1 MLEQVRRTI
10 EEYHMAKGGR
20 LVVGL
25 SGGADSVCLLHVLW
39 QLAPRYGWELQAVHI
54 HHGLRGAEADRDAA
68 FAMEFAQALGVPCQ
82 VVSFDVAAEARKQ
95 GRSTEEMG
103 RILRYE
109 TFGNLAGEHGQVA
122 VAHHANDQAE
132 TLLMRL
138 CRGTGLLGL
147 TGMAPVRGN
156 IIRPLLFCSR
166 KEIEA
171 YCKEH
176 GLLYQEDSTN
186 KDTAYTRNKI
196 RHEALPLLEEVHS
209 GSTAHLAETAALLA
223 ADSDFLEQAAKAAYE
238 ETKLKETPVTLS
250 CEKLSALH
258 PALRMRVLRYA
269 MAEMLGSGRNISHV
283 HLRDVESLLEK
294 QSGVF
299 VQTAGGLLV
308 RRQYDSLI
316 FGRRENKQDG
326 FSYNLPLGGAVF
338 VQEAEIL
345 VENGVFSGKSEEI
358 PADGCTNVFD
368 YDKITQN
375 LCCRTR
381 AAGDR
386 ITLPGGTKKLKSFLI
401 DEKIPADQRNE
412 LPLIACGGDIVWIY
426 GGRTSAKFAPDAKTT
441 RYLWIRIT
449 EARQNERKN

>member
-20 LVVGL
+20 VIVGL
-25 SGGADSVCLLHVLW
+25 SGGADSVCLLHILRR
-39 QLAPRYGWELQAVHI
+39 LAPHYGWELQAVHI

-68 FAMEFAQALGVPCQ
+68 FAMNFAQSLGVSCQ
-82 VVSFDVAAEARKQ
+82 VVSFDMAAEARKQ

-109 TFGNLAGEHGQVA
+109 TFAKLAGENGQIA

-171 YCKEH
+171 YCKEN
-176 GLLYQEDSTN
+176 GLMYQEDSTN

-196 RHEALPLLEEVHS
+196 RHEVLPLLEEVHS

-238 ETKLKETPVTLS
+238 ETKQNKKPVTLS

-258 PALRMRVLRYA
+258 RALRMRVLRYA
-269 MAEMLGSGRNISHV
+269 MADMLGSSKNISHV
-283 HLRDVESLLEK
+283 HLQDVESL
-294 QSGVF
+294 
-299 VQTAGGLLV
+299 
-308 RRQYDSLI
+308 
-316 FGRRENKQDG
+316 
-326 FSYNLPLGGAVF
+326 PLGTDVF
-338 VQEAEIL
+338 VQEAELL
-345 VENGVFSGKSEEI
+345 VESGVFSGKREEI
-358 PADGCTNVFD
+358 PLDGCTNIFD
-368 YDKITQN
+368 YDKITQD

-381 AAGDR
+381 KAGDQ
-386 ITLPGGTKKLKSFLI
+386 ITLPGGTKKLKSFFI
-401 DEKIPADQRNE
+401 DEKIPAEERGSI
-412 LPLIACGGDIVWIY
+412 PLIACGRDIVWIY
-426 GGRTSAKFAPDAKTT
+426 GGRTSAKFAPDAQTT
-441 RYLWIRIT
+441 QYVWIRIT
-449 EARQNERKN
+449 EAHHNERKN

>member
-1 MLEQVRRTI
+1 MLEQVQRTI

-20 LVVGL
+20 LIVGL
-25 SGGADSVCLLHVLW
+25 SGGADSVCLLHVLR
-39 QLAPRYGWELQAVHI
+39 QLVPRYGWDLQAVHI
-54 HHGLRGAEADRDAA
+54 HHGLRGEEADRDAA
-68 FAMEFAQALGVPCQ
+68 FAMNFAQSLGVPCQ

-109 TFGNLAGEHGQVA
+109 TFAKLAGENGQIA

-171 YCKEH
+171 YCKENR
-176 GLLYQEDSTN
+176 LMYQEDSTN

-238 ETKLKETPVTLS
+238 ETKLNENPVKLS
-250 CEKLSALH
+250 YEKLFALH
-258 PALRMRVLRYA
+258 RALRMRVLRYA
-269 MAEMLGSGRNISHV
+269 MADTLGSSKNISHV
-283 HLRDVESLLEK
+283 HLQDVESLLAK
-294 QSGVF
+294 
-299 VQTAGGLLV
+299 TAGGLV
-308 RRQYDSLI
+308 VYRQYDRMI
-316 FGRRENKQDG
+316 FGREEKKQAG
-326 FSYNLPLGGAVF
+326 FSYDIPLGTDVF
-338 VQEAEIL
+338 VQEAELL
-345 VENGVFSGKSEEI
+345 VESGVFSGKREEI
-358 PADGCTNVFD
+358 PLDGCTNVFD
-368 YDKITQN
+368 YDKITQD

-381 AAGDR
+381 KAGDQ
-386 ITLPGGTKKLKSFLI
+386 ITLPGGTKKLKSFFI
-401 DEKIPADQRNE
+401 DEKIPADVRGSI
-412 LPLIACGGDIVWIY
+412 PLIACGRDIVWIY
-426 GGRTSAKFAPDAKTT
+426 GGRTSAKFAPDAQTT
-441 RYLWIRIT
+441 QYVWIRIT
-449 EARQNERKN
+449 EAHHNERKN

>member
-1 MLEQVRRTI
+1 MLEQVQRTI

-20 LVVGL
+20 LIVGL
-25 SGGADSVCLLHVLW
+25 SGGADSVCLLHVLRK
-39 QLAPRYGWELQAVHI
+39 LVPRYGWDLQAVHI
-54 HHGLRGAEADRDAA
+54 HHGLRGEEADRDAA
-68 FAMEFAQALGVPCQ
+68 FAMGFAQSLGVPCQ

-109 TFGNLAGEHGQVA
+109 TFAKLARENGQIA

-171 YCKEH
+171 YCKEN
-176 GLLYQEDSTN
+176 GLMYQEDSTN

-223 ADSDFLEQAAKAAYE
+223 ADSDFLEQVAKAAYE
-238 ETKLKETPVTLS
+238 ETKLNENPVTLS

-269 MAEMLGSGRNISHV
+269 MADTLGSSKNISHV
-283 HLRDVESLLEK
+283 HLQDVESLLAK
-294 QSGVF
+294 QSGTSVK
-299 VQTAGGLLV
+299 TAGGLV
-308 RRQYDSLI
+308 VYRQYDRMI
-316 FGRRENKQDG
+316 FGREEKKQAG
-326 FSYNLPLGGAVF
+326 GGAF
-338 VQEAEIL
+338 
-345 VENGVFSGKSEEI
+345 GGKRR
-358 PADGCTNVFD
+358 F
-368 YDKITQN
+368 
-375 LCCRTR
+375 LR
-381 AAGDR
+381 
-386 ITLPGGTKKLKSFLI
+386 KKG
-401 DEKIPADQRNE
+401 RNS
-412 LPLIACGGDIVWIY
+412 P
-426 GGRTSAKFAPDAKTT
+426 
-441 RYLWIRIT
+441 
-449 EARQNERKN
+449 

>member
-1 MLEQVRRTI
+1 MLEQVRHTI
-10 EEYHMAKGGR
+10 EEYHMETGGR

-39 QLAPRYGWELQAVHI
+39 RLAPRYGWDLQAVHV

-68 FAMEFAQALGVPCQ
+68 FAVGFAQSLGVPCQ
-82 VVSFDVAAEARKQ
+82 VVSFDVAAEAAKQ

-109 TFGNLAGEHGQVA
+109 TFAHVAGEHGRIA

-147 TGMAPVRGN
+147 RGMAPVRGN
-156 IIRPLLFCSR
+156 VIRPLLFCSR
-166 KEIEA
+166 QEIEA
-171 YCKEH
+171 YCREN
-176 GLLYQEDSTN
+176 GLGYQQDSTN
-186 KDTAYTRNKI
+186 EDTAYTRNKI
-196 RHEALPLLEEVHS
+196 RHLVLPLLEEVHG

-223 ADSDFLEQAAKAAYE
+223 ADSDFLEQAAREAYAE
-238 ETKLKETPVTLS
+238 AKQEASPVTLS
-250 CEKLSALH
+250 CRKLSALH
-258 PALRMRVLRYA
+258 PALRMRVLRLA
-269 MAEMLGSGRNISHV
+269 MAEALGSSRNISQV
-283 HLRDVESLLEK
+283 HLRDVENLLTK
-294 QSGVF
+294 QSGVL

-308 RRQYDSLI
+308 RRQYDSLV
-316 FGRRENKQDG
+316 FGKGQKEQAC
-326 FSYNLPLGGAVF
+326 FSYNLPLGSAVF
-338 VQEAEIL
+338 VQEADLL
-345 VENGVFSGKSEEI
+345 VESGVFSGKSEEI

-386 ITLPGGTKKLKSFLI
+386 ITLPGGTKKLKSFMI

-412 LPLIACGGDIVWIY
+412 IPLIACGGDIVWIY
-426 GGRTSAKFAPDAKTT
+426 GGRTSAKFAPDAATT

>member
-20 LVVGL
+20 VIVGL
-25 SGGADSVCLLHVLW
+25 SGGADSVCLLHILRR
-39 QLAPRYGWELQAVHI
+39 LAPHYGWELQAVHI

-68 FAMEFAQALGVPCQ
+68 FAMNFAQSLGVSCQ
-82 VVSFDVAAEARKQ
+82 VVSFDMAAEARKQ

-109 TFGNLAGEHGQVA
+109 TFSKLAGENGQIA

-171 YCKEH
+171 YCKEN
-176 GLLYQEDSTN
+176 GLMYQEDSTN

-196 RHEALPLLEEVHS
+196 RHEALPLLEEVHG

-223 ADSDFLEQAAKAAYE
+223 ADSDFLEQAAKAAYA
-238 ETKLKETPVTLS
+238 ETKLNENPIALS

-258 PALRMRVLRYA
+258 RALRMRVLRYA
-269 MAEMLGSGRNISHV
+269 MADMLGSSKNISHV
-283 HLRDVESLLEK
+283 HLQDVESLLTK
-294 QSGVF
+294 QSGTSVK
-299 VQTAGGLLV
+299 TAGGLV
-308 RRQYDSLI
+308 VSRQYDRLI
-316 FGRRENKQDG
+316 FGRAEKMQAG
-326 FSYNLPLGGAVF
+326 FSYAIPLGTDVF
-338 VQEAEIL
+338 VQEAELL
-345 VENGVFSGKSEEI
+345 VESGVFSGKREEI
-358 PADGCTNVFD
+358 PLDGCTNVFD
-368 YDKITQN
+368 YDKITQD

-381 AAGDR
+381 KAGDQ
-386 ITLPGGTKKLKSFLI
+386 ITLPGGTKKLKSFFI
-401 DEKIPADQRNE
+401 DEKIPAEERGSI
-412 LPLIACGGDIVWIY
+412 PLIACGRDIVWIY
-426 GGRTSAKFAPDAKTT
+426 GGRTSAKFAPDAQTT
-441 RYLWIRIT
+441 QYVWIRIT
-449 EARQNERKN
+449 EAHHNERKN

>member
-20 LVVGL
+20 LIVGL
-25 SGGADSVCLLHVLW
+25 SGGADSVCLLHVLR
-39 QLAPRYGWELQAVHI
+39 QLVPRYGWDLQAVHI
-54 HHGLRGAEADRDAA
+54 HHGLRGEEADRDAA
-68 FAMEFAQALGVPCQ
+68 FAMGFAQSLGVPCQ

-109 TFGNLAGEHGQVA
+109 TFAKLAGENGQIA

-171 YCKEH
+171 YCKENR
-176 GLLYQEDSTN
+176 LMYQEDSTN

-238 ETKLKETPVTLS
+238 ETKLNENPVKLS
-250 CEKLSALH
+250 CEKLFALH
-258 PALRMRVLRYA
+258 RALRMRVLRYA
-269 MAEMLGSGRNISHV
+269 MADTLGSSNNISHV
-283 HLRDVESLLEK
+283 HLQDVESLLAK
-294 QSGVF
+294 QSGTSVK
-299 VQTAGGLLV
+299 TAGGLV
-308 RRQYDSLI
+308 VYRQI
-316 FGRRENKQDG
+316 FGREEKKQAG
-326 FSYNLPLGGAVF
+326 FSYDIPLGTDVF
-338 VQEAEIL
+338 VQEAELL
-345 VENGVFSGKSEEI
+345 VESGVFSGKREEI
-358 PADGCTNVFD
+358 PLDGCTNVFD
-368 YDKITQN
+368 YDKITQD

-381 AAGDR
+381 KAGDQ
-386 ITLPGGTKKLKSFLI
+386 ITLPGGTKKLKSFFI
-401 DEKIPADQRNE
+401 DEKIPADVRGSI
-412 LPLIACGGDIVWIY
+412 PLIACGRDIVWIY
-426 GGRTSAKFAPDAKTT
+426 GGRTSAKFAPDAQTT
-441 RYLWIRIT
+441 QYVRIRIT